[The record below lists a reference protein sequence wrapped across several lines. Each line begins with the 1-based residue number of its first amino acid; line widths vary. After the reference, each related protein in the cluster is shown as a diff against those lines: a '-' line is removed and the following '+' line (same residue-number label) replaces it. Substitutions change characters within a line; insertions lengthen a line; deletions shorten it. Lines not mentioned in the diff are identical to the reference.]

1 METHEQT
8 TTNELELA
16 KYIMV
21 HSTFSV
27 KDADSSQEPFFQFNP
42 DKQANY
48 DKMCMEKDPEH
59 YRLVDTISKENNWT
73 PLLKY
78 IYVLLGASD
87 REFTYRGFIFL
98 SLHKIQERQKI
109 YQDAGQSQICDLAIK
124 YHGMGWVH
132 VLSLDQKSGSYF
144 VRMDG
149 GSSDWDRD
157 ANWKFFKNYSPSSRP
172 ETLIHQ
178 NEIFN
183 HLDTELDFE
192 KETDFSTPNK
202 SRIIFA

>member
-1 METHEQT
+1 MDTHLQRM
-8 TTNELELA
+8 TTNLKLA
-16 KYIMV
+16 EDVMI

-27 KDADSSQEPFFQFNP
+27 QDADSSQEPFFQFHP
-42 DKQANY
+42 DTSVDY
-48 DKMCMEKDPEH
+48 EKLCLEKNPEH
-59 YRLVDTISKENNWT
+59 YRLVDSVSKDNGW
-73 PLLKY
+73 PVLLKY
-78 IYVLLGASD
+78 VYILLGAGN
-87 REFTYRGFIFL
+87 REFTYRGFTFL
-98 SLHKIQERQKI
+98 SLQKIQERQKI
-109 YQDAGQSQICDLAIK
+109 YHDVGQDKICDLAIK

-132 VLSLDQKSGSYF
+132 VLSLDRESGQYF

-183 HLDTELDFE
+183 HLNTELDFE
-192 KETDFSTPNK
+192 KETDFSKPNK